1 MIHTILMYAR
11 IAKPVGACVDLQV
24 LISHL
29 LAFVRMGRTPQP
41 VVLAKVSSKFTLFP
55 FSVQP

>member
-1 MIHTILMYAR
+1 MYER